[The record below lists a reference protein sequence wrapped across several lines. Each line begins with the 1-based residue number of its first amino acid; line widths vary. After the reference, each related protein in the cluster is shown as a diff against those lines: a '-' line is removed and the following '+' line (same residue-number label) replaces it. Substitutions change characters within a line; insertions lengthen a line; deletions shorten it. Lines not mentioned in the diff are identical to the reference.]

1 MYGYGRP
8 PMGNRGYG
16 VDVNGDGIADYRV
29 KPGVGV
35 DVNGDGIADYRTGPQ
50 IQPGP
55 GMYMGR
61 PPMGGGMYGPP
72 MGNRGYGV
80 DVNGDG
86 IPDYRVKP
94 GVGVDV
100 NGDGIA
106 DYRTGPQIQ
115 PGPGM
120 YMGGPH
126 YGGYRY

>member
-1 MYGYGRP
+1 MYGQGYGRP

-35 DVNGDGIADYRTGPQ
+35 DVNGDGIADYRTGQ
-50 IQPGP
+50 RIQPGP
-55 GMYMGR
+55 GMGMGYGA
-61 PPMGGGMYGPP
+61 PHMGAPMY
-72 MGNRGYGV
+72 GNRGYGV
-80 DVNGDG
+80 DVNRDG

-106 DYRTGPQIQ
+106 DYRTGPRIQ

-120 YMGGPH
+120 GMGPH